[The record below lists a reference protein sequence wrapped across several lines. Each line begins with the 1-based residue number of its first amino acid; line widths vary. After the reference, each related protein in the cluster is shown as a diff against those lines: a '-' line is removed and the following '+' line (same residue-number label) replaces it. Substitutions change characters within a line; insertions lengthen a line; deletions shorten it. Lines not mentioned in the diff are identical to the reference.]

1 MRMRSMQRQ
10 GLPLEAEKIRSTLS
24 TSEVNA
30 SNERARELDKIRR
43 QSRDATI
50 ASSRT
55 QQPAPPAR
63 GPIARTP
70 LQQRTAP
77 VQQAQS
83 IPAPKPSTIT
93 APPVNQQQRDAAAK
107 LDDATLKRYNMI
119 QKWIKPQPE
128 VKPQPEP
135 KVQPTSQPQSTGAET
150 PNQNQFL
157 SR

>member
-1 MRMRSMQRQ
+1 M
-10 GLPLEAEKIRSTLS
+10 S

-55 QQPAPPAR
+55 QQPTPPAR

-70 LQQRTAP
+70 MQQRTAP
-77 VQQAQS
+77 VTKTQPTS
-83 IPAPKPSTIT
+83 NTSTIT

-107 LDDATLKRYNMI
+107 LDEAT
-119 QKWIKPQPE
+119 
-128 VKPQPEP
+128 
-135 KVQPTSQPQSTGAET
+135 
-150 PNQNQFL
+150 
-157 SR
+157 